1 MTIKAQLKWT
11 DGLQF
16 VARTGNGPA
25 VVMDSSDGGSGM
37 APMQMV
43 LAGVAGCTAIDV
55 ILIMQKKRATITRF
69 VVNIT
74 GEQASENPKRFTRIH
89 VEYIL
94 YGSGIKAKAVEQ
106 AIELSETK
114 YCSAMASLNAE
125 IDHGYRIE
133 NDN

>member
-16 VARTGNGPA
+16 VARAGDGPA
-25 VVMDSSDGGSGM
+25 VIMDSTDGGSGM
-37 APMQMV
+37 SPMQMM

-55 ILIMQKKRATITRF
+55 ILIMQKKRADITRF
-69 VVNIT
+69 LVNIT

-94 YGSGIKAKAVEQ
+94 HGSGIKAKAVEQ

-114 YCSAMASLNAE
+114 YCSALASLNAE
-125 IDHGYRIE
+125 FDHRYQIE